1 MPSVLSE
8 VRRSYTP
15 EQETMII
22 EPLHGALA
30 TRPRSPPGRPR
41 AASFRVPA
49 RSPTRPSASTRSPAM
64 TAMYT
69 GFCQVAATE
78 QD

>member
-22 EPLHGALA
+22 EALHGALA
-30 TRPRSPPGRPR
+30 TRCAFRRSRPL
-41 AASFRVPA
+41 VPIDRDQCEGA
-49 RSPTRPSASTRSPAM
+49 VRCI
-64 TAMYT
+64 
-69 GFCQVAATE
+69 F
-78 QD
+78 